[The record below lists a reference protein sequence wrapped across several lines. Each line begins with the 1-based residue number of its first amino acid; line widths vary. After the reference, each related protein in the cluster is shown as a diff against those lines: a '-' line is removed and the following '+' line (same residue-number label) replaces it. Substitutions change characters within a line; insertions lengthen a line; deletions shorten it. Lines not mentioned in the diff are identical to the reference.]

1 MLKSFI
7 LKRAQYQ
14 DILEL
19 LHQLSLSSYYRDI
32 KELHHIAL
40 EQSDMLDE
48 IGAVIQLLQRGSEL
62 QAFSHSLPVISA
74 AELSRPM
81 TGL

>member
-19 LHQLSLSSYYRDI
+19 LSSSSYYRDI
-32 KELHHIAL
+32 KGLHHIAL

-48 IGAVIQLLQRGSEL
+48 IDAVVQLLQRGSEL
-62 QAFSHSLPVISA
+62 QAFSRS
-74 AELSRPM
+74 
-81 TGL
+81 